1 VSDPDEYVE
10 VQTLSMSTAFGAWA
24 SNEIRVAAQA
34 EAERRGVPR
43 GQLPD
48 VKTMTVNGV
57 KLVRVHWE
65 WVEDTPD
72 VRPTNG
78 GTA

>member
-1 VSDPDEYVE
+1 
-10 VQTLSMSTAFGAWA
+10 
-24 SNEIRVAAQA
+24 
-34 EAERRGVPR
+34 
-43 GQLPD
+43 
-48 VKTMTVNGV
+48 MTVNGV